1 MLEPEY
7 LRRVSE
13 GSEQIA
19 SSLHDY
25 IIQQIIKRIM
35 LRIGRGDEYLITSSD
50 VWRIKT
56 LQESGD
62 LLEDITAEIAKYT
75 KRQKKEIKAAMEEAG
90 VKALE
95 ADHKV
100 YQAAGLSPEPL
111 TQSPAHIRLME
122 RNMLA
127 TVNEWTNFTRTTA
140 QAAQSLYIT
149 ECDLAYNKVMTG
161 TVSYTQAVRKAVD
174 TIVKDGVVVRYPTGH
189 KDTIE
194 TATAR
199 AVRTG
204 IAQATGD
211 ICLKRMEE
219 MDWDIVL
226 VSAHVGARTGD
237 GGQNPGNHA
246 WWQGQYFSR
255 TGKDKRFPDF
265 KESTGYGTIEGL
277 CGVNCRHSFGSGT
290 GEAKDN
296 PYKDILTE
304 DNYKV
309 EQAEKRQRELERRIR
324 KTKRAVLGL
333 QEAVDGCKDEQA
345 KFSLQQELDRKSYIL
360 QRQNKAYN
368 EYYKDNDL
376 RPLADR
382 LRIAQWSRE
391 QATRAR
397 GAARRYENAKGA
409 D

>member
-25 IIQQIIKRIM
+25 IIRQIIRRIM

-75 KRQKKEIKAAMEEAG
+75 NWQKKEIKAAMEEAG
-90 VKALE
+90 IKALE

-111 TQSPAHIRLME
+111 TQSPALIRLME

-127 TVNEWTNFTRTTA
+127 TVNEWTNYTRTTA
-140 QAAQSLYIT
+140 QVAQALYIA

-161 TVSYTQAVRKAVD
+161 AVSYTQAVREAVD
-174 TIVKDGVVVRYPTGH
+174 AIVKDGVVVRYPTGH

-204 IAQATGD
+204 IAQATGN
-211 ICLKRMEE
+211 ICFKRMEE

-296 PYKDILTE
+296 PYKNILKE

-324 KTKRAVLGL
+324 KTKRAVMGL

-360 QRQNKAYN
+360 QRQNKTYN
-368 EYYKDNDL
+368 EYCKDNDL

>member
-25 IIQQIIKRIM
+25 IIRQIIRRIM

-100 YQAAGLSPEPL
+100 YQVAGLSPEPL
-111 TQSPAHIRLME
+111 TQSPALIRLME

-140 QAAQSLYIT
+140 QAAQALYIT

-161 TVSYTQAVRKAVD
+161 TVSYTLAVREAVD

-304 DNYKV
+304 DNYKI
-309 EQAEKRQRELERRIR
+309 EQAEKRQRELERR
-324 KTKRAVLGL
+324 
-333 QEAVDGCKDEQA
+333 
-345 KFSLQQELDRKSYIL
+345 DRKSVV
-360 QRQNKAYN
+360 
-368 EYYKDNDL
+368 
-376 RPLADR
+376 
-382 LRIAQWSRE
+382 
-391 QATRAR
+391 
-397 GAARRYENAKGA
+397 
-409 D
+409 

>member
-25 IIQQIIKRIM
+25 IIRQIIRRIM
-35 LRIGRGDEYLITSSD
+35 LRIGRGKEYLLTSSD

-56 LQESGD
+56 LQESGY

-90 VKALE
+90 IKALE
-95 ADHKV
+95 ADNKV

-111 TQSPAHIRLME
+111 TQSPALIRLME
-122 RNMLA
+122 RNMLV
-127 TVNEWTNFTRTTA
+127 TVNEWTNYTRTTA
-140 QAAQSLYIT
+140 QVAQALYIA
-149 ECDLAYNKVMTG
+149 ECDIAYNKVMTG
-161 TVSYTQAVRKAVD
+161 AVSYTQAVREAVD

-296 PYKDILTE
+296 PYKELMTA
-304 DNYKV
+304 DNYRV

-324 KTKRAVLGL
+324 KTKRAVMGL
-333 QEAVDGCKDEQA
+333 QEAVDGCKDEQV
-345 KFSLQQELDRKSYIL
+345 KFSMQQELDRKSYLL
-360 QRQNKAYN
+360 QSQNKAYN
-368 EYYKDNDL
+368 EYCKDNNL
-376 RPLADR
+376 QPLADR
-382 LRIAQWSRE
+382 LRIAQWGRE
-391 QATRAR
+391 QAARAR

>member
-111 TQSPAHIRLME
+111 TQSPALIRLME

>member
-25 IIQQIIKRIM
+25 IIRKIIRRIM
-35 LRIGRGDEYLITSSD
+35 LRIGRGEEYLLTSSD

-56 LQESGD
+56 LQESGY

-90 VKALE
+90 IKALE
-95 ADHKV
+95 ADNKV

-111 TQSPAHIRLME
+111 AQSPALIRLME

-127 TVNEWTNFTRTTA
+127 TVNEWTNYTRTTA
-140 QAAQSLYIT
+140 RVAQVLYIA
-149 ECDLAYNKVMTG
+149 ECDIAYNKVMTG
-161 TVSYTQAVRKAVD
+161 AVSYTQAVREAVD

-296 PYKDILTE
+296 PYKELMTA
-304 DNYKV
+304 DNYRV

-324 KTKRAVLGL
+324 KTKRAVMGL
-333 QEAVDGCKDEQA
+333 QEAVDGCKDEQV
-345 KFSLQQELDRKSYIL
+345 KFSMQQELDRKSYLL
-360 QRQNKAYN
+360 QSQNKAYN
-368 EYYKDNDL
+368 EYCKDNNL
-376 RPLADR
+376 QPLADR
-382 LRIAQWSRE
+382 LRIAQWGRE
-391 QATRAR
+391 QAARAR

>member
-25 IIQQIIKRIM
+25 IIRKIIRRIM
-35 LRIGRGDEYLITSSD
+35 LRIGRGVEYLLTSSD

-56 LQESGD
+56 LQESGY

-90 VKALE
+90 IKALE
-95 ADHKV
+95 ADNKV

-111 TQSPAHIRLME
+111 AQSPALIRLME

-127 TVNEWTNFTRTTA
+127 TVNEWTNYTRTTA
-140 QAAQSLYIT
+140 RVAQVLYIA
-149 ECDLAYNKVMTG
+149 ECDIAYNKVMTG
-161 TVSYTQAVRKAVD
+161 AVSYTQAVREAVD

-296 PYKDILTE
+296 PYKELMTA
-304 DNYKV
+304 DNYRV

-324 KTKRAVLGL
+324 KTKRAVMGL
-333 QEAVDGCKDEQA
+333 QEAVDGCKDEQV
-345 KFSLQQELDRKSYIL
+345 KFSMQQELDRKSYLL
-360 QRQNKAYN
+360 QSQNKAYN
-368 EYYKDNDL
+368 EYCKDNNL
-376 RPLADR
+376 QPLADR
-382 LRIAQWSRE
+382 LRIAQWGRE
-391 QATRAR
+391 QAARAR